1 MSPACGGVTPSDR
14 LAAAVVRGVNRLVE
28 DRQVGQVCVRD
39 VADREE
45 VFDACEEREV
55 VVVAGRVDG
64 VRLDVWRDQQQ
75 SDLTAAARWLGRGGG
90 GGRGGRRVVR
100 LVGTTCAVDGRG
112 RGAWRCVRI
121 RRRG

>member
-1 MSPACGGVTPSDR
+1 MSPACRGVTPCDR

-75 SDLTAAARWLGRGGG
+75 SDLAAAAGWLDRRRGGG
-90 GGRGGRRVVR
+90 RRSGRRVVR
-100 LVGTTCAVDGRG
+100 PVGTTYAVDGRG
-112 RGAWRCVRI
+112 
-121 RRRG
+121 